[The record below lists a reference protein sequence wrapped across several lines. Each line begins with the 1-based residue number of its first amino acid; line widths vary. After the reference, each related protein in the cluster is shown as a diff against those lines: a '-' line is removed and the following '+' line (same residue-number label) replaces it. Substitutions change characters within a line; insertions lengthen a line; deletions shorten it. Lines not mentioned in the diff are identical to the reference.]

1 MYQTPLQV
9 GVLVNH
15 FPMRVTVR
23 TVHRYDVKVE
33 SPDWP
38 KGRAVRKSDKD
49 MLVRAFE
56 ELKSSNRYGSH
67 L

>member
-1 MYQTPLQV
+1 M
-9 GVLVNH
+9 NH
-15 FPMRVTVR
+15 FPMRVMVR

-67 L
+67 LRNSVLR

>member
-1 MYQTPLQV
+1 M
-9 GVLVNH
+9 NH

>member
-1 MYQTPLQV
+1 MISINDKNPFSQV
-9 GVLVNH
+9 GIWVNH
-15 FPMRVTVR
+15 FPMRVTVG

-38 KGRAVRKSDKD
+38 KGRTVRKSDKD

-56 ELKSSNRYGSH
+56 ELKRVH
-67 L
+67 K

>member
-1 MYQTPLQV
+1 
-9 GVLVNH
+9 
-15 FPMRVTVR
+15 MRVTVR

-56 ELKSSNRYGSH
+56 ELKRSNGYGSSFH
-67 L
+67 QYSCLRL